1 MSPELLAGAI
11 GLVVLAAGLLGL
23 ALQSV
28 LPDSFTTGGPRDMIG
43 AVAGMLVLLSALVM
57 GLLIWTAYGVYAG
70 QNAAVQTLAAKVL
83 QLDLSLADYGP
94 EAQPEREKLKEI
106 ISKTV
111 DEVWGAGQGRAAFAA
126 RNFSAAL
133 QNLHN
138 RDTALAALHPSTDA
152 QKAALARADAATQ
165 SIAQS
170 RLQMSFALS
179 DPVSYPL
186 IWIVAGWAALIFC
199 GFGLT
204 SKAHTMSVIMVF
216 VGSLALATAFYLI
229 LDLSNPYEGLFR
241 ASSAP
246 LEQVLAVLG
255 RE

>member
-1 MSPELLAGAI
+1 
-11 GLVVLAAGLLGL
+11 
-23 ALQSV
+23 
-28 LPDSFTTGGPRDMIG
+28 
-43 AVAGMLVLLSALVM
+43 MLE
-57 GLLIWTAYGVYAG
+57 
-70 QNAAVQTLAAKVL
+70 
-83 QLDLSLADYGP
+83 LDLSLADYGP
-94 EAQPEREKLKEI
+94 DAAAEREKLKEI
-106 ISKTV
+106 VGKTV
-111 DEVWGAGQGRAAFAA
+111 DEVWGSNLSRADFAA
-126 RNFSAAL
+126 DSFSAAL
-133 QNLHN
+133 QNLHA
-138 RDTALAALHPSTDA
+138 RETALETLHPSTDA
-152 QKAALARADAATQ
+152 QKAAFASANTAVQ

-179 DPVSYPL
+179 DPISYPL

-204 SKAHTMSVIMVF
+204 SKAHTMSVIMVI
-216 VGSLALATAFYLI
+216 VGALALSTAFYLI